1 MCTGFSNNPDIFR
14 YTPFLP
20 LMRRTTSLRIPW
32 AYSLT
37 STASLGLSKR
47 ADSPNAAMS
56 HQSRQMTPIASNDT
70 FLDRALEKSPKHTDM
85 SDEILTMMD
94 RAKQA
99 YQLLAD
105 VNRDIET
112 LHQEF
117 PKPIS

>member
-1 MCTGFSNNPDIFR
+1 
-14 YTPFLP
+14 
-20 LMRRTTSLRIPW
+20 
-32 AYSLT
+32 
-37 STASLGLSKR
+37 
-47 ADSPNAAMS
+47 
-56 HQSRQMTPIASNDT
+56 
-70 FLDRALEKSPKHTDM
+70 M

>member
-1 MCTGFSNNPDIFR
+1 MHRGFQHPWYLSVRSLSAADAAHHLVAHPVGIFTHFNGISGTEQAGGCTKCGHEP
-14 YTPFLP
+14 
-20 LMRRTTSLRIPW
+20 
-32 AYSLT
+32 
-37 STASLGLSKR
+37 
-47 ADSPNAAMS
+47 
-56 HQSRQMTPIASNDT
+56 PIASNDT

-105 VNRDIET
+105 VNRDIAN